1 MPTRP
6 LLAAAAAL
14 LLAACGAPELRP
26 DDTAQPDAD
35 GLVPLLGAGLG
46 EATIRPGTNLAR
58 FGKMHL
64 EPVTFEFRP
73 VEPVNPGNRSTATEF
88 PISDADREQLV
99 ADVTTVL
106 REELAASRHL
116 LLTPDPGPG
125 VLVVRVALR
134 DIVSNLPPEQAGR
147 TEVYVDRFGEATL
160 ALELVD
166 GGTGTVLARTTDRRT
181 VETPDGFGDTG
192 SLQYQGPLTRATKV
206 RARAETERLARRW
219 GDRVR
224 RRIDQLYVQG
234 KIGDSLERQP

>member
-1 MPTRP
+1 VPYRP
-6 LLAAAAAL
+6 LLVAATAL
-14 LLAACGAPELRP
+14 WLAACGAPELRP
-26 DDTAQPDAD
+26 DDTAPPDAD

-58 FGKMHL
+58 FQKMHL
-64 EPVTFEFRP
+64 EPVAFEFRA

-116 LLTPDPGPG
+116 LLTPDTGPG

-147 TEVYVDRFGEATL
+147 TEIYVDRFGEATL

-166 GGTGTVLARTTDRRT
+166 GGSGDVLARSTDRRT
-181 VETPDGFGDTG
+181 METPDGFGDTG

-234 KIGDSLERQP
+234 KIGDSLEPQP